1 MKLKLL
7 STAIAATFLAGCSS
21 SGSSDNGG
29 GIDPQDGIADVT
41 YFQGENLQA
50 AIISGDEGNYQANLL
65 QGSNGNTVI
74 RLNGTTYVTNGDEV
88 KNAQGETIGHIQKE
102 GSELIFHGNNGG
114 EAVLKVEN
122 GRLIISETI
131 KPAPQLPPKDDDSWD
146 GDHGWD
152 VTKPAPELPPKW
164 DGDEGHTNPF
174 IPVTINGV
182 DYVIDTT
189 TNLVTIDGVV
199 VGGAE
204 YDGKG
209 RIVFTDFSTGETM
222 QIGKDSN
229 GNITIIRGDVD
240 NGWGWVNP
248 DNDLPE
254 FDGGWDNPNK
264 PYTVE
269 FSKEHQQAYVYNEEG
284 KTVLIIEPGDTH
296 GSFEVRLGAM
306 NSDDVYVIYQDN
318 RGEWVID
325 WEKSSIDGEWG
336 VSPDSEKQLPP
347 SLNDQLITSIE
358 SGQNT
363 DGSTWISINDKA
375 VSIIINDGKI
385 VDVNI
390 SDKAK
395 KVIAERIELR
405 SDLNAEQI
413 RQKAQ
418 SLSQEQR
425 QQIKQ
430 AVKDRASRS

>member
-29 GIDPQDGIADVT
+29 GVDPQDGIADVT

-50 AIISGDEGNYQANLL
+50 AIVSGDEGNYQASLL
-65 QGSNGNTVI
+65 QGSKGNTVI

-88 KNAQGETIGHIQKE
+88 KNTQGETIGHIQKE
-102 GSELIFHGNNGG
+102 GSELVFHGYNGG
-114 EAVLKVEN
+114 EAVLQVEN

-131 KPAPQLPPKDDDSWD
+131 KPGPQLPPKDDSSWD

-199 VGGAE
+199 IGGAE
-204 YDGKG
+204 YDGKS

-264 PYTVE
+264 PYTIE
-269 FSKEHQQAYVYNEEG
+269 FSKEHQQAYVYNEDG

-306 NSDDVYVIYQDN
+306 NSDDVYVIYQDS

-325 WEKSSIDGEWG
+325 WEKSTIDGEWG

-347 SLNDQLITSIE
+347 SLNDRLITSIE
-358 SGQNT
+358 SGQKT

-395 KVIAERIELR
+395 KVVAERIELR

-430 AVKDRASRS
+430 AVKDRVSRS

>member
-65 QGSNGNTVI
+65 QGSNGNTVM

-88 KNAQGETIGHIQKE
+88 KNAQGKTIGHIQKE

-174 IPVTINGV
+174 IPVTINGI

-430 AVKDRASRS
+430 AVKDRVSRS

>member
-50 AIISGDEGNYQANLL
+50 AIVSGDEGNYQASLL

-122 GRLIISETI
+122 GRLIISETV
-131 KPAPQLPPKDDDSWD
+131 KPDPQLPPKDDDSWD

-189 TNLVTIDGVV
+189 TKLVTIDGVV

-269 FSKEHQQAYVYNEEG
+269 FSKEHQQAYVYNEDG

-325 WEKSSIDGEWG
+325 WEKSTIDGEWG

-347 SLNDQLITSIE
+347 SLNDQLITSLE

-375 VSIIINDGKI
+375 VSIIINDGEI

-395 KVIAERIELR
+395 KVVAERIELR
-405 SDLNAEQI
+405 SDLNVEQI

-430 AVKDRASRS
+430 AVKDRVSRS

>member
-7 STAIAATFLAGCSS
+7 STLIAASFLAGCSS
-21 SGSSDNGG
+21 SGSSDNSG

-50 AIISGDEGNYQANLL
+50 AIVSGDDGNYQASLL
-65 QGSNGNTVI
+65 HGSNGNTVV
-74 RLNGTTYVTNGDEV
+74 RLNGKTYVTNGDEV

-122 GRLIISETI
+122 GRLIISETV

-182 DYVIDTT
+182 DYVIGTK

-204 YDGKG
+204 YDGTG

-222 QIGKDSN
+222 QIGRDN
-229 GNITIIRGDVD
+229 DGNITIIRGDVD
-240 NGWGWVNP
+240 HGWGWANP

-254 FDGGWDNPNK
+254 LDGGWDNPTK

-269 FSKEHQQAYVYNEEG
+269 FSKEHQQAYVYNEDG
-284 KTVLIIEPGDTH
+284 KTVLIIEPGDSH
-296 GSFEVRLGAM
+296 GSFEVRLGSM
-306 NSDDVYVIYQDN
+306 SPDDVYVIYQDN

-325 WEKSSIDGEWG
+325 WDKSSIDGEWG
-336 VSPDSEKQLPP
+336 ISPDSENLLSP
-347 SLNDQLITSIE
+347 SSNNQLITDIE
-358 SGQNT
+358 SGKNI
-363 DGSTWISINDKA
+363 DGSTWVNINDKE
-375 VSIIINDGKI
+375 VTIVINDGEI
-385 VDVNI
+385 VDVNV
-390 SDKAK
+390 SDNARKIA
-395 KVIAERIELR
+395 AERIEPR
-405 SDLNAEQI
+405 SDLNTEQI

-425 QQIKQ
+425 QKIKQ
-430 AVKDRASRS
+430 AVKDRVSRS